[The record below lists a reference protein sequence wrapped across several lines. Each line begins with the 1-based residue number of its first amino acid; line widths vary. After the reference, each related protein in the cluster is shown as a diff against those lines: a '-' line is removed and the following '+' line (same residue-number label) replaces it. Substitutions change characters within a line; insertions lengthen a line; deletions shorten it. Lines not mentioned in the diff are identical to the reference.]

1 MINHIKITLL
11 FSFAAILLFSSCTD
25 EKKQLEKANAHDI
38 KVYHQAAEYGD
49 VGTAIYAIHSLLARD
64 TSNIAY
70 YDTLSMLYF
79 ESRNYPQAVQSAQR
93 ALAKDPDNE
102 KLLQVV
108 ANSYKYMGRGDVA
121 LPYFLKLSEITNNP
135 QFAYEAAVIEFYGKQ
150 YTEAEAAINK
160 LLNSPAS
167 ENYSVGVPSGQGKE
181 QPVPLRAALY
191 NLLGYI
197 KQNQEKPEEAKTA
210 YQKALD
216 LYPEFIL
223 AENNLKELQKN
234 KK

>member
-1 MINHIKITLL
+1 MLKKIKSALVLSISAL
-11 FSFAAILLFSSCTD
+11 LLFSSCTD
-25 EKKQLEKANAHDI
+25 EKKQEEKAIEHDK
-38 KVYHQAAEYGD
+38 KVYHQAVEYGD

-64 TSNIAY
+64 TSNISY

-79 ESRNYPQAVQSAQR
+79 ESRNYPQAVQAAQK
-93 ALAKDPDNE
+93 ALTKDPNNQ
-102 KLLQVV
+102 KLMQVM

-121 LPYFLKLSEITNNP
+121 LPYFLKLSELSSDP

-150 YTEAEAAINK
+150 YPEAESAINK
-160 LLNSPAS
+160 LMNSPSS
-167 ENYSVGVPSGQGKE
+167 ENYSVSVPSGQGKE

-197 KQNQEKPEEAKTA
+197 KQNQGKTDEAKTA

-223 AENNLKELQKN
+223 AENNLNEL
-234 KK
+234 KKKGK